1 MENENW
7 ILTPL
12 EWLTIWQTV
21 PEMVTAFYTGLVEN
35 TDVIFDDEDI
45 AKLQAINDET
55 ENAQRENDALGVEL
69 QWDLTKI
76 PAQGDF
82 TLRTLAMLLN
92 TVVVLQQIN
101 VKYGEPCEFQAYLA
115 GVGAKAVIQ
124 ALASAEI
131 ITE

>member
-1 MENENW
+1 MENEKW

-21 PEMVTAFYTGLVEN
+21 PEMVTTFFTGLVEN
-35 TDVIFDDEDI
+35 TDVIFDDEDV
-45 AKLQAINDET
+45 AKIQAINDET

-92 TVVVLQQIN
+92 TVVVLQEIN
-101 VKYGEPCEFQAYLA
+101 AKHGEPCEFHAYLA

-124 ALASAEI
+124 ALAGAEI